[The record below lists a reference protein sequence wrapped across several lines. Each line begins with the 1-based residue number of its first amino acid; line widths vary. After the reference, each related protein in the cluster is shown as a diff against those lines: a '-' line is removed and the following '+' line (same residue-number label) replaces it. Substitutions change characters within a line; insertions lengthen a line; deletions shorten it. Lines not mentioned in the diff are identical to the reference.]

1 MTDLTTMAY
10 ADSGWWAQGANA
22 INNQG
27 QIVGGGTHF
36 GNPRAWLMDPLP
48 IPDLSLL
55 AWALSLIGLASGKQ
69 TEEPTLNASARNQSI
84 VPPNAEGHDLPP
96 AFSEA
101 IMELVNKAPILTDPA
116 AHHEVSETLLELLEQ
131 QIRALRQSVE
141 STRSRS

>member
-1 MTDLTTMAY
+1 
-10 ADSGWWAQGANA
+10 
-22 INNQG
+22 
-27 QIVGGGTHF
+27 
-36 GNPRAWLMDPLP
+36 MDPLP